1 MEQRGH
7 ASGWFVTQGRVG
19 RCRADC
25 AFGAPFVPN
34 GGMTSVSSQA
44 SGAKRRLCWMQRRL
58 RRKSG
63 RRRSIALQVSMGAA
77 APIAR
82 SAPPFVPNGRDGA
95 PPPSQD
101 SGAKRRLRGVC
112 EFERAT
118 KQGRLRRKSGRRRS
132 IALQVLNGAAAL
144 LAGIRA
150 TSRNVPRR
158 QPPRRRAGARRVQ
171 NELPRWSLPRVS

>member
-44 SGAKRRLCWMQRRL
+44 SGAQRRLCWMQRRL

-63 RRRSIALQVSMGAA
+63 TPTEHRPPSFDGRCRADYAFGA
-77 APIAR
+77 
-82 SAPPFVPNGRDGA
+82 PFVPNGRDGA